1 MEFLVQFELE
11 IPAGVAEPEIEERE
25 TAEAAAA
32 ELLADE
38 GHLVRLWKV
47 PTGDSPTEVLGLY
60 RANGRQ
66 ELEALLS
73 ALPLYEWMQTSITP
87 LFQHPNDP
95 QYGGPNRPRGEH
107 DEYAASRTSPD
118 QDLPAGSEPG

>member
-1 MEFLVQFELE
+1 MEFLVQFEFE
-11 IPAGVAEPEIEERE
+11 IPAGVAKPEIEERE

-47 PTGDSPTEVLGLY
+47 PTGDSPTKVLGLY
-60 RANGRQ
+60 RVKGRE

-95 QYGGPNRPRGEH
+95 AVLRSQSLTGVH
-107 DEYAASRTSPD
+107 DEYASSGTSPD
-118 QDLPAGSEPG
+118 QDLPTGGEPG

>member
-32 ELLADE
+32 GLLADE
-38 GHLVRLWKV
+38 GHLVRVWKV
-47 PTGDSPTEVLGLY
+47 TTGDSPTKVLGLY

-73 ALPLYEWMQTSITP
+73 ALPLYGWMQTSIIP

-95 QYGGPNRPRGEH
+95 AVLRSQSLTGVH
-107 DEYAASRTSPD
+107 DEYAASGTAPD
-118 QDLPAGSEPG
+118 QDLPIGGEPG